1 MEMEQRNR
9 KAYPRL
15 CRALFLAGDG
25 TNLKEQLLCRS
36 IYYWWLKPIRQSN
49 TLEFTRIIEDI
60 TSSSGKLYEAAR
72 EMVDSVVPNKI
83 DK

>member
-1 MEMEQRNR
+1 MQVHLLLVAQTNKAEQHVGVHD
-9 KAYPRL
+9 L
-15 CRALFLAGDG
+15 
-25 TNLKEQLLCRS
+25 
-36 IYYWWLKPIRQSN
+36 
-49 TLEFTRIIEDI
+49 RIIEEI